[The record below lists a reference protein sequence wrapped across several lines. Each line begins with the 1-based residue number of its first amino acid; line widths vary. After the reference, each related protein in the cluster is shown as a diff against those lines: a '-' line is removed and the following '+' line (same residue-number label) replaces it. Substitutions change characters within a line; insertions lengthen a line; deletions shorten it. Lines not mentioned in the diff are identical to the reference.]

1 MVVNAD
7 SVLEPGVGELEAP
20 AHMGHDLL
28 TQAVGS
34 ILVADCGSSFTRV
47 SLLERV
53 EAGYCFVAHTSVP
66 TTAEPPWSDLS
77 IGVRHAIEQITDVT
91 GRTLLDDSGFLI
103 VPEGGG
109 QGVDLFV
116 VTSSAGQPLRVVL
129 AGLVSQVS
137 LASLERAATSSY
149 VQVVGVIARDYVGAL
164 FDGLRSVAQVAYAAR
179 EGEAWS
185 GDGST
190 GLARASVARLDEERI
205 ALIRQQ
211 HPDVVWV
218 AGGTDGGS
226 REPVR
231 DLVEIIALACT
242 LVDSP
247 PRPTLVYAGNA
258 ELRSEVVELIGE
270 EVALEVVD
278 NVRPTLTEENLAT
291 AQAAFQSAYAQR
303 SLQRLPGMGSLIGWS
318 GAPVLSTAQ
327 ALGYLV
333 AYLERLYDDRAG
345 KGVLCADVGSATT
358 TVAASFPGGD
368 GQPWLQ
374 VVPDLGVGYGAPT
387 LLKRVGVEAIAR
399 WLPFEPEP
407 GEVEALLLNKGLRP
421 ATIPQGRRQLLI
433 EQAAAREAVRLVMSR
448 ARESWQPILSR
459 GGRGPWRWL
468 TPPMEPVIA
477 CGGILSQAPRPGQ
490 AALMLLDAIEPI
502 GITTILLDERGVASA
517 LGAVAV
523 TQPLAAVQGL
533 DAGAFLT
540 LGTVVAPV
548 GRARPGEVI
557 MRVKIA
563 FEWGG
568 ELEVEVKYGS
578 LEVLP
583 LRLGEKARLELKLRR
598 GISVGRIGGTVEVN
612 GGVIGL
618 IFDARGRPLRL
629 PPHPGACRQ
638 QMQRWLW
645 DVGA

>member
-1 MVVNAD
+1 
-7 SVLEPGVGELEAP
+7 
-20 AHMGHDLL
+20 
-28 TQAVGS
+28 
-34 ILVADCGSSFTRV
+34 
-47 SLLERV
+47 
-53 EAGYCFVAHTSVP
+53 
-66 TTAEPPWSDLS
+66 
-77 IGVRHAIEQITDVT
+77 
-91 GRTLLDDSGFLI
+91 
-103 VPEGGG
+103 
-109 QGVDLFV
+109 
-116 VTSSAGQPLRVVL
+116 
-129 AGLVSQVS
+129 
-137 LASLERAATSSY
+137 
-149 VQVVGVIARDYVGAL
+149 
-164 FDGLRSVAQVAYAAR
+164 
-179 EGEAWS
+179 
-185 GDGST
+185 
-190 GLARASVARLDEERI
+190 
-205 ALIRQQ
+205 
-211 HPDVVWV
+211 VWV

-231 DLVEIIALACT
+231 DLVEMIALACT

-247 PRPTLVYAGNA
+247 PRPTLVYAGNS

-333 AYLERLYDDRAG
+333 AYLERLYDDGAG

-448 ARESWQPILSR
+448 ARESWQGPGAQRSGQSILSR

-502 GITTILLDERGVASA
+502 GVTTILLDERGVASA

-563 FEWGG
+563 FDRGG

-598 GISVGRIGGTVEVN
+598 GISVGRIGGVVEVN

-629 PPHPGACRQ
+629 PPHPSACRQ
-638 QMQRWLW
+638 QVQRWLW
-645 DVGA
+645 DMGA